1 MSNWTIL
8 LPILLGCVG
17 ILQGALNGQI
27 SNTIGVAQA
36 TLITNIGSALICVGF
51 YFLVKSYSHLFP
63 DFFQVKATL
72 TTYKWWYI
80 FPPVFG
86 FIIVAGMPLAIA
98 KLGAVK
104 VTVGLIA
111 AQMITS
117 VLWDLLIEGIGLNLF
132 KLVGIV
138 FAFLSVTFIT
148 LSKQ

>member
-8 LPILLGCVG
+8 LPIILGCVG
-17 ILQGALNGQI
+17 ILQGAFNGQI

-36 TLITNIGSALICVGF
+36 TLITNIGTVIICIAF
-51 YFLVKSYSHLFP
+51 YYWVRSYAHLFP
-63 DFFQVKATL
+63 DFFQIKAPI

-80 FPPVFG
+80 IPPIFG

-117 VLWDLLIEGIGLNLF
+117 VLWDLLVAGISLNVM
-132 KLVGIV
+132 KMAGIV
-138 FAFLSVTFIT
+138 FAFLSVAFIT
-148 LSKQ
+148 AAKQ